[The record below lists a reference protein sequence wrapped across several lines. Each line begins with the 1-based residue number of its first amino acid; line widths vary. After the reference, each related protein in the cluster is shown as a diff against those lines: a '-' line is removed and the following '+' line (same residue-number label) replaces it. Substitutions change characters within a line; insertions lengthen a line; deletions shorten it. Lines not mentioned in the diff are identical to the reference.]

1 MFSTKFYSF
10 SSYAWSYDPVLFRLY
25 LFKEQFLLSTL
36 EFADKDGQTHLFD
49 DAKWFYSLL
58 TYFCFKNVICFV
70 SSVKESKPEVQAC
83 KWMLF
88 AFHKTFTKTQI

>member
-1 MFSTKFYSF
+1 MPLVLFKKPLIILRMKTFSLMFSTKFYSF

-49 DAKWFYSLL
+49 DAK
-58 TYFCFKNVICFV
+58 
-70 SSVKESKPEVQAC
+70 
-83 KWMLF
+83 
-88 AFHKTFTKTQI
+88 